1 MDQIKVGN
9 YIATKRKNLGLTQK
23 ELAELVEVTD
33 KSISKWERGNGLPD
47 VTRLKPLCDALKI
60 SMNELIAGEDIGEE
74 VLSMKTEENI
84 MSLIKDN
91 ETQKKKS
98 GVTMYIIGAILAILA
113 FCLLGVS
120 IEGSSMQ
127 AVLFYLDPIGL
138 LFLAL
143 FIGIGVLFGNNKTKE
158 GVWMMIQK
166 LSIPASVFISLFE
179 AVLVL
184 ASLSDISNLG
194 PSLAVIILVP
204 LYGVAIYIVAS
215 IVRTHMDE
223 TN

>member
-1 MDQIKVGN
+1 
-9 YIATKRKNLGLTQK
+9 
-23 ELAELVEVTD
+23 
-33 KSISKWERGNGLPD
+33 
-47 VTRLKPLCDALKI
+47 
-60 SMNELIAGEDIGEE
+60 MNELIAGEDIGEE

-120 IEGSSMQ
+120 IEGSSLQ

-194 PSLAVIILVP
+194 PSLAGIILVP